1 MSDDVTVTES
11 VACPA
16 CGHCKGE
23 VFEFSPTYNLRP
35 MFHAA
40 GFCLRDF
47 NGMTGAE
54 VAPVLTVAVASME
67 ADPAKFRALDA
78 PNGWGTYDDI
88 MPYLRRFRDAVSAH
102 PAASVVVT

>member
-1 MSDDVTVTES
+1 MSYDVTVTES

-67 ADPAKFRALDA
+67 AAPAKFRAL
-78 PNGWGTYDDI
+78 
-88 MPYLRRFRDAVSAH
+88 
-102 PAASVVVT
+102 AATP